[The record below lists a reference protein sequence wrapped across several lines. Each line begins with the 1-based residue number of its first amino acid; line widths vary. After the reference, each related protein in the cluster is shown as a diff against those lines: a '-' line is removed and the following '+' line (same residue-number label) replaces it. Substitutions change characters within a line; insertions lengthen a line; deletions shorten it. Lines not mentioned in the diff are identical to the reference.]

1 MSFIDKILGFVRSF
15 STRLG
20 IEEFVARYTNV
31 AVAVVNE
38 LAKVNNNADFLAW
51 KDLAFRELKLITG
64 ETRDTWIAIL
74 VASVSHLTGAG
85 TKPGN
90 WFTKVFGAV
99 WRFLS
104 GNAPALTE
112 LLRKYGSTATDIVQ
126 RLQAVQNNSQFVDIE
141 RDAIAEL
148 RRLYGE
154 LSSSAAGLIINA
166 VFEALKTQRPTA
178 RP

>member
-20 IEEFVARYTNV
+20 IEEFVAKYTNV
-31 AVAVVNE
+31 AVSVVGE
-38 LAKVNNNADFLAW
+38 LSKVSNNADFLAW
-51 KDLAFRELKLITG
+51 KDRAFLELKAITG

-74 VASVSHLTGAG
+74 VASASHLTGAG

-90 WFTKVFGAV
+90 WFTKVFGWA
-99 WRFLS
+99 WRLLAGS
-104 GNAPALTE
+104 APALTE
-112 LLRKYGSTATDIVQ
+112 LLRKYGPVATSIIS
-126 RLQAVQNNSQFVDIE
+126 RLQSAQANAEFKDIE

-166 VFEALKTQRPTA
+166 VFEALKAQRVK
-178 RP
+178 